1 MTLTGC
7 WTEENHRA
15 LEELI
20 GRTYTH
26 APIAVFDWDG
36 TCMRGDIEDAVFHQV
51 CQDLA
56 FRFDAPGFRDWLT
69 EAHPVDYISA
79 TYEEYCARPTTVNR
93 ERLRLRFEQLRKAL
107 YEGEDD
113 GAICAWD
120 IGVFIGWSEQEARDY
135 ARRVIERDL
144 ARPMGIET
152 LAVDG
157 EKIEF
162 ARGLRQ
168 RAELK
173 ELIQAMQRA
182 GWQVWVISASAQW
195 VVEVAAELYGIPASR
210 VVAMRREVI
219 DGRITPAILPPV
231 SFSDGKL
238 DAYQMFVSRTHPPT
252 FAAGDS
258 LYDWKI
264 LEWAEQAR
272 LLVEPVPSPL
282 REFALWRQ
290 STGETWLL
298 QQFD

>member
-1 MTLTGC
+1 MPLTGC
-7 WTEENHRA
+7 WTEENRRA
-15 LEELI
+15 LEELLA
-20 GRTYTH
+20 REYKHT
-26 APIAVFDWDG
+26 PIAVFDWDG

-56 FRFDAPGFRDWLT
+56 FRFDAPGFHEWLT
-69 EAHPVDYISA
+69 EAHPIDHISA
-79 TYEEYCARPTTVNR
+79 TFEEYCAHPTLENR
-93 ERLRLRFEQLRKAL
+93 QRLRLRFEQLRKAL

-120 IGVFIGWSEQEARDY
+120 IGVFIGWLEQEARDY
-135 ARRVIERDL
+135 ARRVIAQEL
-144 ARPMGIET
+144 ARPLGRET

-162 ARGLRQ
+162 ARGVRQ
-168 RAELK
+168 RPELK

-182 GWQVWVISASAQW
+182 GWQTWVISASAQW
-195 VVEVAAELYGIPASR
+195 VVEAAAELYGIPPSR
-210 VVAMRREVI
+210 VVAMRREVV

-238 DAYQMFVSRTHPPT
+238 DAYQMFVSRTRPPP

-264 LEWAEQAR
+264 LEWAEEAH
-272 LLVEPVPSPL
+272 LLVEPAPEPL
-282 REFALWRQ
+282 REFALWLK
-290 STGETWLL
+290 SEGETWLL
-298 QQFD
+298 QRFD